1 MKIPTG
7 TLVAA
12 MDGRKMLLMRNEGD
26 ATKPRLETILQEEDR
41 NPKTSLQGTDR
52 PGRSFSSASPRR
64 SAYSDTDW
72 HDEAETAFIISATEK
87 LAMLATKVA
96 AARALTYSA
105 AELEA
110 LVGSDYRVT
119 AEADRMGIRLL
130 GPALQYQGA
139 PMISEGIPL
148 GAVQVPPDGQPIVLL
163 NDRQTIGG
171 YPRLGALTPLALAR
185 RAATNRWSDRRL
197 R

>member
-87 LAMLATKVA
+87 LDQACRDCDAGVIVFA
-96 AARALTYSA
+96 APSALGDFRKHRTSSLGNRIIAEIAKDMVNSSQADITEAIA
-105 AELEA
+105 ALE
-110 LVGSDYRVT
+110 R
-119 AEADRMGIRLL
+119 
-130 GPALQYQGA
+130 
-139 PMISEGIPL
+139 
-148 GAVQVPPDGQPIVLL
+148 
-163 NDRQTIGG
+163 
-171 YPRLGALTPLALAR
+171 
-185 RAATNRWSDRRL
+185 
-197 R
+197 